1 MPTTTTTI
9 TTTANGGTSTETT
22 TVTAQD
28 PPPSPPQQQQQQQT
42 TDPSPAPTKEASFAD
57 HWPQLP
63 DPRDDSW
70 CGGSPDGG
78 SVVVDEVGTP
88 GCGKRAILVSRPE
101 GDIKDSDLKIV
112 DEPSAF
118 PKATTL

>member
-42 TDPSPAPTKEASFAD
+42 TDPSPTKEASFAD

>member
-1 MPTTTTTI
+1 MPTTTTT
-9 TTTANGGTSTETT
+9 TTTTSANGGTSTDTT

-28 PPPSPPQQQQQQQT
+28 PPPQQQQQQT
-42 TDPSPAPTKEASFAD
+42 TDPSPGPTKEASFAD

-78 SVVVDEVGTP
+78 SVVVDEVGTL

-118 PKATTL
+118 PKAATL